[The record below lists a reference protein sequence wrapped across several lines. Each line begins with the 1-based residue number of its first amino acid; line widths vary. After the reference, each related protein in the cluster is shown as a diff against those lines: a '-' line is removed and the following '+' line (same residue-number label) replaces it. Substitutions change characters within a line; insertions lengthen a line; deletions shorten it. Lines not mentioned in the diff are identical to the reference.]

1 MKVKIPVALLLAIC
15 FTSIVF
21 AKCPYDGL
29 WYMPSPSW
37 ELEDVYISV
46 HSYGSNPVKL
56 ILIGH
61 SLYTETFTYCF
72 SELQGNYI
80 EGFWCWPT
88 IYWSFGIMCISPY
101 EADVYLMSDGGHTF
115 TQKAYKIAD

>member
-37 ELEDVYISV
+37 ELEDVY
-46 HSYGSNPVKL
+46 YNGKR
-56 ILIGH
+56 
-61 SLYTETFTYCF
+61 
-72 SELQGNYI
+72 QGWI
-80 EGFWCWPT
+80 P
-88 IYWSFGIMCISPY
+88 I
-101 EADVYLMSDGGHTF
+101 
-115 TQKAYKIAD
+115 

>member
-37 ELEDVYISV
+37 ELE
-46 HSYGSNPVKL
+46 
-56 ILIGH
+56 
-61 SLYTETFTYCF
+61 
-72 SELQGNYI
+72 
-80 EGFWCWPT
+80 
-88 IYWSFGIMCISPY
+88 
-101 EADVYLMSDGGHTF
+101 ADT
-115 TQKAYKIAD
+115 